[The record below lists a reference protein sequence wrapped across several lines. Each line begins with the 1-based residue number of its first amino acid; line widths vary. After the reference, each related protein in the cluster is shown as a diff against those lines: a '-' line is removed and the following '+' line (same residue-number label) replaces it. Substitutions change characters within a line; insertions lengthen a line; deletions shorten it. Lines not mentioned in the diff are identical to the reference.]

1 MKLVLLN
8 DTHFGCRNDSPAFI
22 EYQNKFYDEVFFPYI
37 IENNITTLVHLGDV
51 VDRRK
56 FINHNT
62 AHNFREKFWHRLADL
77 KIDTHI
83 IIGNHDTYYK
93 NTNEVNAIEN
103 LNVGPEVKIYTQ
115 PREVE
120 FDGTKIQFLP
130 WICDDNYDDSIH
142 AIDHSNADICFGHLE
157 IKGFEMHG
165 GHVNQHGLESNQ
177 FRRFE
182 KVLSGHFHKKSD
194 NGHIHYLGTQYEI
207 TWSDHKCPKG
217 FHVFDTNTRELE
229 RIENPNRIFK
239 KFIYDDT
246 KYDYTHQRLEG
257 YNNCFVKL
265 IVSQKTNDEMY
276 NKLIEKFYS
285 QINVHELIIVDEPT
299 LNTSTVREDILDQG
313 EDTLTFLGNYIE
325 QVDTDLDKVKLKEFA
340 KELYVEASE

>member
-1 MKLVLLN
+1 MKIALIT
-8 DTHFGCRNDSPAFI
+8 DTHFGARNDNPAYANYFF
-22 EYQNKFYDEVFFPYI
+22 KFYNNVFFPYLK
-37 IENNITTLVHLGDV
+37 EHNIKTCIHLGDI

-56 FINHNT
+56 FINFKT
-62 AHNFREKFWHRLADL
+62 AHDFRNNFMKRLWEE

-103 LNVGPEVKIYTQ
+103 LNVGPDVKIYTQ

-165 GHVNQHGLESNQ
+165 GHMNEHGLSRDQ

-194 NGHIHYLGTQYEI
+194 DGHIFYLGTQYEI
-207 TWSDHKCPKG
+207 MWSDYKCPKG
-217 FHVFDTNTRELE
+217 FHIFDTNTREIE
-229 RIENPNRIFK
+229 RVENPNRIFK
-239 KFIYDDT
+239 KFVYDDV
-246 KYDYTHQRLEG
+246 KYDYTHQRLEN
-257 YNNCFVKL
+257 YDSCFVKL
-265 IVSQKTNDEMY
+265 IVSQKTKEEMY
-276 NKLIEKFYS
+276 NKLIEKFYND
-285 QINVHELIIVDEPT
+285 INVHELVIVEDPT
-299 LNTSTVREDILDQG
+299 DIKSSVRDDILDSG
-313 EDTLTFLGNYIE
+313 EDTLTFLRNYID
-325 QVDTDLDKVKLKEFA
+325 QVDTDLDKHKLKEFA

>member
-1 MKLVLLN
+1 MKICLLN

-62 AHNFREKFWHRLADL
+62 AHNFREKFWNRLANL

>member
-1 MKLVLLN
+1 MLVALLN

-246 KYDYTHQRLEG
+246 KYDYTHQTLEG

>member
-1 MKLVLLN
+1 MKICLLN

-22 EYQNKFYDEVFFPYI
+22 DYQNKFYDEVFFPYI
-37 IENNITTLVHLGDV
+37 IESNITTLVHLGDV

-62 AHNFREKFWHRLADL
+62 AHNFREKFWNRLANL

-194 NGHIHYLGTQYEI
+194 NGHIYYLGTQYEI

>member
-1 MKLVLLN
+1 MN

>member
-1 MKLVLLN
+1 MLN

>member
-1 MKLVLLN
+1 MKICLLN
-8 DTHFGCRNDSPAFI
+8 DTHFGCRNDSPAFMD
-22 EYQNKFYDEVFFPYI
+22 YQNKFYDEVFFPYI

>member
-1 MKLVLLN
+1 MKLSLLN
-8 DTHFGCRNDSPAFI
+8 DTHFGCRNDSPAFM